1 LTSTITAAEIAADLT
16 THHHANAT
24 TGPAW
29 QPGYRTHQASPRT
42 VRLWHD
48 GPDEADHLDQ
58 YTETLRA
65 VGYTVIP
72 EPGTDSR
79 RPTLRITRP

>member
-1 LTSTITAAEIAADLT
+1 MTSTITAAEIATELADHGHT
-16 THHHANAT
+16 NAT
-24 TGPAW
+24 AGPAW

-42 VRLWHD
+42 IRCWHD
-48 GPDEADHLDQ
+48 GPDETDHLGK
-58 YTETLRA
+58 YTETLRSL
-65 VGYTVIP
+65 GYTVTP

>member
-1 LTSTITAAEIAADLT
+1 VTSTITAAEIARHLT
-16 THHHANAT
+16 NHGHTNTT

-29 QPGYRTHQASPRT
+29 QPGYRPVQASPRT
-42 VRLWHD
+42 IRIWHD
-48 GPDEADHLDQ
+48 GPDETHHLDQ

-65 VGYTVIP
+65 AGYTVTA